1 MKGDYQRCKEKHLH
15 RYLAEFDFRYNHR
28 VALRCSDIDRT
39 LAMIKSAD
47 GKRLTYR
54 QPH

>member
-1 MKGDYQRCKEKHLH
+1 
-15 RYLAEFDFRYNHR
+15 
-28 VALRCSDIDRT
+28 VALGYNDEDR
-39 LAMIKSAD
+39 LNVAIKGVG

>member
-1 MKGDYQRCKEKHLH
+1 MALGFNDTDRMNAAIKGVE
-15 RYLAEFDFRYNHR
+15 
-28 VALRCSDIDRT
+28 
-39 LAMIKSAD
+39 

>member
-1 MKGDYQRCKEKHLH
+1 
-15 RYLAEFDFRYNHR
+15 LAEYDFRYNYR
-28 VALRCSDIDRT
+28 VRLGYGDIDRT
-39 LAMIKSAD
+39 LVAIKGVG